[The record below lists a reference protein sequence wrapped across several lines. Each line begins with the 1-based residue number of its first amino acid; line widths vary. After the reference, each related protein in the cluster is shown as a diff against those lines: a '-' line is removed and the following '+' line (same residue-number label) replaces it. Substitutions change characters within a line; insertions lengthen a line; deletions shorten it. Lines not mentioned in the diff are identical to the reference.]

1 VTFADAKS
9 GGEEPDRGLSSPL
22 AGRVEKLLQGRAEAL
37 RSVGVRLLIR
47 ISGGDEPD
55 RGLSSPLAGMVVKL
69 LQGRAEVLRSVGVRL
84 LIPIS
89 EGAEAPRPGHS
100 LQLDAELR
108 SLALL
113 L

>member
-1 VTFADAKS
+1 MLNLVERNRTADFLVRLLVGSRSYCKAEQKLCGPWGALADAK
-9 GGEEPDRGLSSPL
+9 
-22 AGRVEKLLQGRAEAL
+22 
-37 RSVGVRLLIR
+37 
-47 ISGGDEPD
+47 SGGDEPD